1 MIDVPEVTE
10 VRNLLEELGE
20 NALITRLDSFVALN
34 EGLESKKGEDFIKVS
49 ILGFLEGITTTLRMK
64 YPGDERVARLHERVR
79 ARRAELDEL
88 FRKPKMSNLGEL

>member
-1 MIDVPEVTE
+1 MTIDIPEVAE
-10 VRNLLEELGE
+10 VRSLLEELGE
-20 NALITRLDSFVALN
+20 GALIARLDSFVALN

-49 ILGFLEGITTTLRMK
+49 ILGFLEGITTTLMMK

-88 FRKPKMSNLGEL
+88 FRKPAMRNLQ